1 MPIGRPPILCF
12 DIETLPDPK
21 AIRAT
26 HLSAAA
32 DDHTAI
38 EEAKAAQRE
47 RTGSDFLPIPCQKV
61 LVASCVLR
69 TREGLQVLS
78 LEDVDGAGEAKVVQD
93 FFGLIDQHV
102 PQLVSWNGAGFDLP
116 VFNLRAMVHGVAAP
130 TYWDL
135 GGGDKEFKW
144 NNYQSRYHTRHLDVM
159 DALAM
164 HNNRAS
170 AKLDV
175 MARLCGF
182 PGKVG
187 GVDGSQVYDTWRAG
201 QQEIVRKY
209 CETDVMNTYL
219 LYLRFL
225 QITGSLSPE
234 AYDEE
239 MQVVVDTLDGLYRA
253 DPQGASHWDEFLTA
267 WVGPPKETPAEQVQ
281 PEQVQPEQVSE
292 PASEACEDLP
302 PAPAAVPS
310 LAPQSSNSAS
320 AEPANAG

>member
-1 MPIGRPPILCF
+1 MTTIGRPPILCF

-21 AIRAT
+21 AIRAMK
-26 HLSAAA
+26 LGDAA
-32 DDHTAI
+32 DDHEAI
-38 EEAKAAQRE
+38 EQAKAARLAQS
-47 RTGSDFLPIPCQKV
+47 GSDFLPIPCQKV

-78 LEDVDGAGEAKVVQD
+78 LEDVDGVSEAKVVQD
-93 FFGLIDQHV
+93 FFALIDRHV

-130 TYWDL
+130 TFWDT
-135 GGGDKEFKW
+135 GAGDKDFKW

-219 LYLRFL
+219 LYLRYL
-225 QITGSLSPE
+225 QVTGGLSPE
-234 AYDEE
+234 AYDAE

-267 WVGPPKETPAEQVQ
+267 WVGPPKEVEPQPSVDTNQAQPAQ
-281 PEQVQPEQVSE
+281 PEGAPDVAQDTASVQEIA
-292 PASEACEDLP
+292 PAQASPSEALGD
-302 PAPAAVPS
+302 
-310 LAPQSSNSAS
+310 
-320 AEPANAG
+320 